1 MNIELHLNYNNK
13 GNLQAATGSYLCF
26 NTTGHIP
33 NLPTNIF
40 IQKKQIMQSL
50 FATSSTKVFF
60 KSMVVILLFIAGFTS
75 TSLGQSK
82 SLNAKA
88 EGKILIEAV
97 SNGRGAYDYTIKSG
111 DKIVLRSNT
120 AQSLEGG
127 YKTAESAV
135 AAGESTVNFYTLTDL
150 TATELTPESVKA
162 RIEAANNKH
171 QVHNK

>member
-13 GNLQAATGSYLCF
+13 ENFKAADGGYLCF

-33 NLPTNIF
+33 NLPINIF

-50 FATSSTKVFF
+50 FVASSTKVFF
-60 KSMVVILLFIAGFTS
+60 KSMVVILLFIAGFSS

-82 SLNAKA
+82 SLSVK
-88 EGKILIEAV
+88 GGGIILIEAV
-97 SNGRGAYDYTIKSG
+97 SNGKGAYDYAIKSG
-111 DKIVLRSNT
+111 DKIILQSKT
-120 AQSLEGG
+120 AQSLAGG

-135 AAGESTVNFYTLTDL
+135 AAGEKTANFYTLTDL

-162 RIEAANNKH
+162 RVEAANNNP